1 MTPDQHARLRE
12 FARRVI
18 YAAMED
24 GRPEMSW
31 ITSFAMELDLVETK
45 IATQADIDDAVEEG
59 RPAARFEIGREID
72 VIDFEIRSR
81 FSAVRADD
89 RLRPGERIGAVENRF
104 DDREIVT
111 RRVIADERLR
121 CGPDFSE
128 PLFEFV
134 SVLDLNE
141 SQVATR
147 SFRVK

>member
-72 VIDFEIRSR
+72 VI
-81 FSAVRADD
+81 VPW
-89 RLRPGERIGAVENRF
+89 LVE
-104 DDREIVT
+104 
-111 RRVIADERLR
+111 ADE
-121 CGPDFSE
+121 
-128 PLFEFV
+128 
-134 SVLDLNE
+134 NE
-141 SQVATR
+141 EVGA
-147 SFRVK
+147 